1 MNKLSITGLLA
12 GIALLILLI
21 ALHNV
26 GDITTALSIAGWSG
40 VIFITV
46 ASLPAMLLCGLAWS
60 RVFPDQLAGGDLFFM
75 RARLIRDGVS
85 NLIAVPLGEQVI
97 GVRMLTQAGISTS
110 LAAASVVVDLTTE
123 LLGQFLFTLIGLLLL
138 SRTHPDN
145 PVFYWAGLGAL
156 VAVPVLFGFIFMQV
170 SGLRLLE
177 RLSGKLAETY
187 DWSMLKGISSLK
199 TGIHS
204 LYEHRNGFR
213 TSLLLHLLAWLLGV
227 LPTWIGLRLL
237 NHTLGLTDVTVIESM
252 TFAIRTVAFFVPGA
266 LGVQEG
272 AYILIGGLYGLTPET
287 ALALSLLKRGRDLL
301 LGIPTLLT
309 WQFDEVKSVW
319 QRSNKQT

>member
-26 GDITTALSIAGWSG
+26 GDITSALGIAGWGG

-46 ASLPAMLLCGLAWS
+46 ATLPAMLLCGLAWS

-123 LLGQFLFTLIGLLLL
+123 LLSQFLFTLIGLLLL
-138 SRTHPDN
+138 FRTHPDN

-199 TGIHS
+199 AGIHS

-213 TSLLLHLLAWLLGV
+213 TSLLLHLMAWLLGV
-227 LPTWIGLRLL
+227 LPTWIGLQLL
-237 NHTLGLTDVTVIESM
+237 NHPLGLTDVTVIESI

-301 LGIPTLLT
+301 LGIPCLLT
-309 WQFDEVKSVW
+309 WQFDEGKSVW